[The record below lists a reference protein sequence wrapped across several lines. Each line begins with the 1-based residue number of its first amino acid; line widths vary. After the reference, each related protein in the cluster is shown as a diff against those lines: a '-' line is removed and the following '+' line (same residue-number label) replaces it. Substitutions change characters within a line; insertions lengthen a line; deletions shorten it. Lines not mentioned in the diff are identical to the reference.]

1 MLPSL
6 RETYGPH
13 SFANACIANTLA
25 TVYGPPNLDEPRSE
39 GPSQPSTT
47 TETEDAWD
55 QAKNEDEDD
64 DEDVGLPE
72 GFEGLNIDDEDEF
85 DRSWL

>member
-1 MLPSL
+1 LSGSFD
-6 RETYGPH
+6 REK
-13 SFANACIANTLA
+13 
-25 TVYGPPNLDEPRSE
+25 PRSE
-39 GPSQPSTT
+39 APNQRSTT
-47 TETEDAWD
+47 TETEDAWY
-55 QAKNEDEDD
+55 QAKNEDADD

>member
-1 MLPSL
+1 MY
-6 RETYGPH
+6 R
-13 SFANACIANTLA
+13 A
-25 TVYGPPNLDEPRSE
+25 PNLDEPRSE
-39 GPSQPSTT
+39 APSQPSIT

-55 QAKNEDEDD
+55 QAEDEDEDD